1 MFEESGDQHPASVCR
16 RPFCRRSA
24 GNQHRALLPRPYRR
38 SLAARSAGAARAGP
52 RRADLARMASEL
64 RESSRVPI
72 PDAFIRAQWV
82 RGRLLALQC
91 QCRVR
96 ARDVSVP
103 QRAGTGSGSF
113 DGRSTSACSRDHD
126 ASRVLGIGINLP
138 ISERSYTIM
147 RRKASLCSALTILIT
162 LTAAAGVTQ
171 VGKNDGVVNPNL
183 AGKDELLRLAHLD
196 ENLVASILEQR
207 PSIGMLAL
215 HELLQ
220 PMLSEEALEELYAQL
235 FVPIDLNTASRE
247 EILLVP
253 GVGRRMAHE
262 FEEYRPYKAMAQFR
276 REIGKYVDD
285 DEVARLE
292 QYVFVPI
299 DLNTASEDDI
309 LSIPGVGQRMLHEFM
324 EYRPYRSM
332 AQFRREI
339 GKYVDDDELNRLA
352 RYVTLRPE

>member
-1 MFEESGDQHPASVCR
+1 M
-16 RPFCRRSA
+16 
-24 GNQHRALLPRPYRR
+24 
-38 SLAARSAGAARAGP
+38 
-52 RRADLARMASEL
+52 
-64 RESSRVPI
+64 
-72 PDAFIRAQWV
+72 
-82 RGRLLALQC
+82 
-91 QCRVR
+91 
-96 ARDVSVP
+96 
-103 QRAGTGSGSF
+103 
-113 DGRSTSACSRDHD
+113 
-126 ASRVLGIGINLP
+126 
-138 ISERSYTIM
+138 M
-147 RRKASLCSALTILIT
+147 RRKASLCSALTILVA
-162 LTAAAGVTQ
+162 LMAAAGLAQ
-171 VGKNDGVVNPNL
+171 VGKNDSVVNPNL
-183 AGKDELLRLAHLD
+183 AGKDELLRLTHLD

-215 HELLQ
+215 HGLLQ
-220 PMLSEEALEELYAQL
+220 PVLSEEALEELYAQL

-253 GVGRRMAHE
+253 GLGPRMAHE

-299 DLNTASEDDI
+299 DLNTASEEDI

-352 RYVTLRPE
+352 RYVTLRAE